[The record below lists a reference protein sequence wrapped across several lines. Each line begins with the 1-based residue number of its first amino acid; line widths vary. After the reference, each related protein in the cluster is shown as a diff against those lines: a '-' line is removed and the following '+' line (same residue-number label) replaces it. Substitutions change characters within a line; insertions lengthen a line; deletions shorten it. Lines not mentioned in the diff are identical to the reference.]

1 MTVRDPKQVLRD
13 ARRLVECGQY
23 AEALKEYR
31 WFHENAVAS
40 DPALCGVRLSFALR
54 YWVQLG
60 DVYPPARAELESIR
74 DAKTATLLAGSLD
87 RALFADV
94 SAINEYLG
102 QVERTSSLFAE
113 VAMGDREFARRCFPS
128 ARTALVH
135 TRDYALARVFIR
147 SPLETL
153 ERLAARLNRSL
164 ADTPTEATASSI
176 MLQKADVENYIEDVQ
191 HLIEILAGVGEADEA
206 ERLRILAIES
216 IVSPAIRH
224 DVNAR
229 LK

>member
-1 MTVRDPKQVLRD
+1 MTDRDPSQVLRD
-13 ARRLVECGQY
+13 ARNLVECGQY
-23 AEALKEYR
+23 DEALREYR
-31 WFHENAVAS
+31 WFHENAVALN
-40 DPALCGVRLSFALR
+40 PALCGVRLSFALS

-74 DAKTATLLAGSLD
+74 DAKATSLREGSKD
-87 RALFADV
+87 RDLFIDV
-94 SAINEYLG
+94 SAMNEALE

-113 VAMGDREFARRCFPS
+113 IAKGDREFARKCFPS
-128 ARTALVH
+128 ARAALVH
-135 TRDYALARVFIR
+135 TRDYSLARAFIR
-147 SPLETL
+147 SPQETL
-153 ERLAARLNRSL
+153 DRLSGRFNRSI
-164 ADTPTEATASSI
+164 ADTHTEATASSI
-176 MLQKADVENYIEDVQ
+176 MLQKVEVANYIEDVQ

-224 DVNAR
+224 DVGAQ

>member
-1 MTVRDPKQVLRD
+1 MTDRDPSEVLKD
-13 ARRLVECGQY
+13 ARKLVECGQY
-23 AEALKEYR
+23 DEALKEYR
-31 WFHENAVAS
+31 WFHESALAP
-40 DPALCGVRLSFALR
+40 DPVLRGVRLSFALS

-74 DAKTATLLAGSLD
+74 DAKDTALRDGSQD
-87 RALFADV
+87 RELFDDV
-94 SAINEYLG
+94 SAINEKLG

-113 VAMGDREFARRCFPS
+113 IAKGDREFARRCFPL
-128 ARTALVH
+128 ARAALVH
-135 TRDYALARVFIR
+135 TRDYSLARAFIR
-147 SPLETL
+147 SPLEAL
-153 ERLAARLNRSL
+153 VRLAGRLNRSI
-164 ADTPTEATASSI
+164 ADTPTEATPSSI
-176 MLQKADVENYIEDVQ
+176 MRQKADVENYIEDVQ

-224 DVNAR
+224 DVDAR